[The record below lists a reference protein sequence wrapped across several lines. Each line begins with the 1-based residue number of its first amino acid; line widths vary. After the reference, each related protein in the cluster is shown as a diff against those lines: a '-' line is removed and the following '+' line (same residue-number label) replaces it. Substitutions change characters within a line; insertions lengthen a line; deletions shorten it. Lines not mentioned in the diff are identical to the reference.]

1 MTLGD
6 AANVAELVGG
16 IVVVGGLAFAIVQLA
31 QLRRQ
36 RRELAAIELAR
47 SFSNPDFA
55 RALQRVLELQPG
67 LTTEKLPQLDDETLY
82 AMMLLSLT
90 FESIGVMVHRGIV
103 DIDIVW
109 ELMGGVVLTAW
120 ERLRPWAIHQRE
132 RSGREKFD
140 EWMEWLDAALVEYE
154 KTHRPD
160 PAIRSQKQPL
170 S

>member
-6 AANVAELVGG
+6 AANVAQLVEG
-16 IVVVGGLAFAIVQLA
+16 IVVLGGLAFAIVQLA
-31 QLRRQ
+31 QFRRQ
-36 RRELAAIELAR
+36 RRELAAIELAH
-47 SFSNPDFA
+47 SFSNPAFA

-67 LTTEKLPQLDDETLY
+67 LTTDELQQLDDESRD

-90 FESIGVMVHRGIV
+90 LESVGIMVHRRIV

-120 ERLRPWAIHQRE
+120 ERLRPWAMYQRE

-140 EWMEWLDAALVEYE
+140 EWIEWLNDALVEYE
-154 KTHRPD
+154 ETHRPD
-160 PAIRSQKQPL
+160 PAFGSHSNWRP
-170 S
+170 